1 MHLLT
6 NKQEYTMG
14 YRSDVAIKI
23 YGNKEKLQK
32 VKDFAD
38 AELEKLTADGT
49 ESVLSLIESSTESLD
64 RHVWDFD
71 DEDEASF
78 FLFVEWVKWYDGYP
92 AVEYFNSIFA
102 KAEEIGEEED
112 TETDDDVDLTLYGE
126 FVRIGEDSDDNEERR
141 FNTVGEDQVTIR
153 RSIEY

>member
-1 MHLLT
+1 
-6 NKQEYTMG
+6 MG

-23 YGNKEKLQK
+23 YGNRAKLQK
-32 VKDFAD
+32 VRDFAN
-38 AELEKLTADGT
+38 AELAKLAD
-49 ESVLSLIESSTESLD
+49 EDQSYVKDMINDSEEYLD
-64 RHVWDFD
+64 RSLWED
-71 DEDEASF
+71 DNEDEASF
-78 FLFVEWVKWYDGYP
+78 FFFTQWVKWYDGYP

-102 KAEEIGEEED
+102 NAEEIGSEEED
-112 TETDDDVDLTLYGE
+112 TDPDDTLYGE

>member
-1 MHLLT
+1 
-6 NKQEYTMG
+6 MG

-23 YGNKEKLQK
+23 YGNRAKLQK

-49 ESVLSLIESSTESLD
+49 ESVLSLIESSVESLD
-64 RHVWDFD
+64 RQVWDFD
-71 DEDEASF
+71 DEVEASF
-78 FLFVEWVKWYDGYP
+78 FLFAEWVKWYDGYP
-92 AVEYFNSIFA
+92 AVDYFNSIFA

-112 TETDDDVDLTLYGE
+112 TETPDDVDPELYGE
-126 FVRIGEDSDDNEERR
+126 FVRIGEDAADNEERR
-141 FNTVGEDQVTIR
+141 FNTNGEDQVTIR

>member
-38 AELEKLTADGT
+38 AELEKLTADDT

-102 KAEEIGEEED
+102 KAEEIGEADD
-112 TETDDDVDLTLYGE
+112 TETDDEDKLFGE
-126 FVRIGEDSDDNEERR
+126 FVRMGEDSDDNEERR
-141 FNTVGEDQVTIR
+141 FNTNGDDQVTIR

>member
-1 MHLLT
+1 
-6 NKQEYTMG
+6 MG

-23 YGNKEKLQK
+23 YGNKAKLQK
-32 VKDFAD
+32 VRDFAD

-102 KAEEIGEEED
+102 NAEEIGSEEED
-112 TETDDDVDLTLYGE
+112 TDPDDTLYGE

>member
-1 MHLLT
+1 
-6 NKQEYTMG
+6 MG

-23 YGNKEKLQK
+23 YGNKAKLQK

-49 ESVLSLIESSTESLD
+49 ESVLSLIESSVESLD

-102 KAEEIGEEED
+102 KAEEIGEEEA
-112 TETDDDVDLTLYGE
+112 TDDEDKLFGE
-126 FVRIGEDSDDNEERR
+126 FVRMGEDSDDNEERR
-141 FNTVGEDQVTIR
+141 FNTNGDDQVNIR

>member
-1 MHLLT
+1 
-6 NKQEYTMG
+6 MG

-23 YGNKEKLQK
+23 YGNKAKLQK
-32 VKDFAD
+32 LKDFAN
-38 AELEKLTADGT
+38 AELAKLDD
-49 ESVLSLIESSTESLD
+49 EQQSYVMDMINDSEEYLD
-64 RHVWDFD
+64 RSLWEDD
-71 DEDEASF
+71 DEDDASF
-78 FLFVEWVKWYDGYP
+78 FFFTQWVKWYDGYP

>member
-1 MHLLT
+1 
-6 NKQEYTMG
+6 MG

-32 VKDFAD
+32 VKDFAN
-38 AELEKLTADGT
+38 AELAKLDD
-49 ESVLSLIESSTESLD
+49 EQQSYVKDMINDSEEYLD
-64 RHVWDFD
+64 RSLWEDD
-71 DEDEASF
+71 DEDDASF
-78 FLFVEWVKWYDGYP
+78 FFFTQWVKWYDGYP

-112 TETDDDVDLTLYGE
+112 TETDDEDTLFGE
-126 FVRIGEDSDDNEERR
+126 FIRIGEDADDNEERR
-141 FNTVGEDQVTIR
+141 FNTNGDDQVTIR

>member
-1 MHLLT
+1 
-6 NKQEYTMG
+6 MG

-23 YGNKEKLQK
+23 YGNKAKLQK

-49 ESVLSLIESSTESLD
+49 ESVLSLIESSVESLD

-112 TETDDDVDLTLYGE
+112 TETDDNKLIGE
-126 FVRIGEDSDDNEERR
+126 CVRIGEDAADNEERR
-141 FNTVGEDQVTIR
+141 FNTNGEDQVTIR

>member
-1 MHLLT
+1 
-6 NKQEYTMG
+6 MG

-23 YGNKEKLQK
+23 YGNKAKLQK

-38 AELEKLTADGT
+38 AELEKLTADDT

-102 KAEEIGEEED
+102 KAEEIGEADD
-112 TETDDDVDLTLYGE
+112 TETDDEDKLFGE
-126 FVRIGEDSDDNEERR
+126 FVRMGEDSDDNEERR
-141 FNTVGEDQVTIR
+141 FNTNGDDQVTIR